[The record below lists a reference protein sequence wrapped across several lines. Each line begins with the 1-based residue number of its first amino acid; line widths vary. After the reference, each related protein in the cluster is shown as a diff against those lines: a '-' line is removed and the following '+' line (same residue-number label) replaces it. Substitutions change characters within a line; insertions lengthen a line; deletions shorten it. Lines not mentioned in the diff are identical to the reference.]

1 MENHTPAKEHETS
14 NSSKKWII
22 ILGILSGFFFLT
34 TLYFAFMGSPSQ
46 KTELT
51 QTVEERNALQSELDA
66 LLIEHDKIKLEY
78 GDLAEQLSEKDSV
91 IIANAEEIKKLLSTT
106 SDYNQIKRQMA
117 RLQNIAKE
125 YVAEMDKLHQEN
137 QVLKEEN
144 TQVKES
150 LAQEQAKV
158 VTVEK
163 NNKDLSDKISVA
175 SVLKVYNIHGR
186 AVSVKARNNVESIT
200 EKANKAN
207 RFKTSFI
214 IGENSLMDPGPVNVY
229 CRIAIPET
237 GRVLT
242 PGAGDAYTFGYNG
255 TKLQYTAK
263 TTINYTGKEES
274 VILYWD
280 IRKDDSAAKG
290 KYVIE
295 IYSDNLL
302 LGETYF
308 ILD

>member
-1 MENHTPAKEHETS
+1 MENFTPAKEHETS

-46 KTELT
+46 QTELT
-51 QTVEERNALQSELDA
+51 QTMEEKNALQSELDA

-175 SVLKVYNIHGR
+175 SVLKV
-186 AVSVKARNNVESIT
+186 
-200 EKANKAN
+200 
-207 RFKTSFI
+207 
-214 IGENSLMDPGPVNVY
+214 
-229 CRIAIPET
+229 
-237 GRVLT
+237 
-242 PGAGDAYTFGYNG
+242 
-255 TKLQYTAK
+255 
-263 TTINYTGKEES
+263 
-274 VILYWD
+274 
-280 IRKDDSAAKG
+280 
-290 KYVIE
+290 
-295 IYSDNLL
+295 
-302 LGETYF
+302 
-308 ILD
+308 

>member
-1 MENHTPAKEHETS
+1 MENFASKENEKS

-22 ILGILSGFFFLT
+22 ILGVLSCFFFLT

-46 KTELT
+46 KAEFT
-51 QTVEERNALQSELDA
+51 QTMEEKNALQSELDA
-66 LLIEHDKIKLEY
+66 LLVEHDKIKLEY
-78 GDLAEQLSEKDSV
+78 GELAEQLSEKDSI
-91 IIANAEEIKKLLSTT
+91 IIANAEEIKKLISTT
-106 SDYNQIKRQMA
+106 SDYNQIKRQIA

-137 QVLKEEN
+137 QLLKEEN

-150 LAQEQAKV
+150 LVQEQAKV
-158 VTVEK
+158 ATVEK

-175 SVLKVYNIHGR
+175 SVLKVYNIHSR
-186 AVSVKARNNVESIT
+186 AVSVKSRNNTETIT
-200 EKANKAN
+200 EKAGKAN
-207 RFKTSFI
+207 KFKTSFI
-214 IGENSLMDPGPVNVY
+214 IGENSLITPGPMNVY

-242 PGAGDAYTFGYNG
+242 PGSGDSYTFGYNG

-280 IRKDDSAAKG
+280 IRKDDTAAKG
-290 KYVIE
+290 RYVVE
-295 IYSDNLL
+295 IYSDDLL